1 MGPND
6 SDLETQAPHTTD
18 ECATRR
24 SSHVRGLTTT
34 GSRSAHIHTQQRNHS
49 HMTNQ
54 TALDKTFAGK
64 HIARAHESLASVSF
78 SHTIVRRSKDAQAPC
93 DLSLRA
99 RHCSV
104 HSRQR
109 DEGPESTEQTRI
121 GPPFEQASSE
131 PVQSKPQLP
140 EDPNRFS
147 CRRLTV
153 DVRNPEANSCMTC
166 RALAVRQSS
175 AGDILEQASSE
186 PVQSKLQLPA
196 ILEVKTKELKAEDS
210 G

>member
-1 MGPND
+1 MHSNDVQRDRSSARLRASGVSCPARLCGVCAPAPVTSRVERMGPND

-78 SHTIVRRSKDAQAPC
+78 SHAIVRHRQMRTLRAILAFGHDTVQSTRDSETRGQRARSK
-93 DLSLRA
+93 RA
-99 RHCSV
+99 SV
-104 HSRQR
+104 HPLNRR
-109 DEGPESTEQTRI
+109 A
-121 GPPFEQASSE
+121 ASLFS
-131 PVQSKPQLP
+131 
-140 EDPNRFS
+140 PNLNS
-147 CRRLTV
+147 PKILTASHV
-153 DVRNPEANSCMTC
+153 D
-166 RALAVRQSS
+166 
-175 AGDILEQASSE
+175 G
-186 PVQSKLQLPA
+186 LQ
-196 ILEVKTKELKAEDS
+196 
-210 G
+210 

>member
-1 MGPND
+1 MR
-6 SDLETQAPHTTD
+6 D
-18 ECATRR
+18 EKVQPRPRT
-24 SSHVRGLTTT
+24 HDDWFTL
-34 GSRSAHIHTQQRNHS
+34 
-49 HMTNQ
+49 
-54 TALDKTFAGK
+54 
-64 HIARAHESLASVSF
+64 RAHTHATTKSLAHDKSDG
-78 SHTIVRRSKDAQAPC
+78 TRQNLRREAHRTRTRISRFGQFLSRDRSTQTDAHAPC
-93 DLSLRA
+93 DFSLRA

-153 DVRNPEANSCMTC
+153 DVPNPEANSCMTC